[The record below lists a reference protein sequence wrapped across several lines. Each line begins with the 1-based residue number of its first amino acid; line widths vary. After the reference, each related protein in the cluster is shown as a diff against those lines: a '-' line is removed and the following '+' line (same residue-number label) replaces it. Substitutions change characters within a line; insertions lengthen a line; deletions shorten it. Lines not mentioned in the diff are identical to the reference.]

1 MATIIKLSPHEAR
14 KIAAGEV
21 IERPANIVKELI
33 ENSIDAGATHITLS
47 VGDGGKELVR
57 VVDNGCGMSEEDA
70 HLCFEHH
77 ATSKIKTVADLETI
91 TTFGFRGEALSSIAA
106 VSTATLITKRAEAQ
120 TGIQLTLA
128 QGTLTQQTQV
138 STNTG
143 TDITIADILHN
154 LPARKKFL
162 KTRETEFNHIQRT
175 FQAFCLCYPA
185 IHFKLFSENNLV
197 TNCPTTDSLITRIGQ
212 VWNMQGAPYLVSL
225 IEKEERAL
233 TIRGV
238 ISNHQ
243 HARYD
248 RNNILFFV
256 NNRLVKNQ
264 PLTRALLKGYAN
276 VLPPGRFPAACI
288 FITVDPATI
297 DVNIHPRKEEVQFL
311 HPRIIEVALEAAVK
325 QTLEN
330 YLSQQVQ
337 RTRSATHDRGAQQT
351 PQKSDT
357 SWHTNILPAHV
368 GILHGHE
375 YPALFSPSPFEEQG
389 SGTPYKQ
396 QPEPIGTT
404 YNAAYTNVQ
413 TLDVPT
419 NTGTSASTDGHAGNL
434 SKQNSWPNRDNAASV
449 PDQDSTQQAYAFA
462 DAANVAIEKNYT
474 LIGQL
479 HKTYLLLE
487 KPDGLYV
494 VDQHAAHERI
504 LYERFRMRF
513 DDAAT
518 VTLMFPQLITLT
530 ADALPMISPHL
541 PIYHTMGVMLDIFN
555 DHQLSLTA
563 TPVYLKNV
571 NFQEVVE
578 TMLGLIAEYQHLEH
592 AEISKALTEKLHAQ
606 MACKAAVKA
615 GDELSHEQMITLLDD
630 LQKTANNFTCPHGR
644 PTGWLLSSYE
654 IEKKFKRK
662 I

>member
-1 MATIIKLSPHEAR
+1 MATIIKLSTHEAK

-33 ENSIDAGATHITLS
+33 ENSIDAGASRITLS
-47 VGDGGKELVR
+47 VGDGGRELVR
-57 VVDNGCGMSEEDA
+57 VVDDGCGMNEEDA

-77 ATSKIKTVADLETI
+77 ATSKIRTVADLETI

-106 VSTATLITKRAEAQ
+106 VSNATLITKTADAQ

-138 STNTG
+138 SANTG

-162 KTRETEFNHIQRT
+162 KKRETEFNHIQRT

-185 IHFKLFSENNLV
+185 IHFKLLSENNLI
-197 TNCPTTDSLITRIGQ
+197 TNCPATDSLITRIGQ
-212 VWNMQGAPYLVSL
+212 VWNMQGAPYLVPL
-225 IEKEERAL
+225 IEKNERAI
-233 TIRGV
+233 TISGV

-264 PLTRALLKGYAN
+264 PLARALLKGYAN

-288 FITVDPATI
+288 FITVDPTTI
-297 DVNIHPRKEEVQFL
+297 DINIHPRKEEVLFL
-311 HPRIIEVALEAAVK
+311 HPRVIEVALEGAVK

-337 RTRSATHDRGAQQT
+337 QNKPAAQDRG
-351 PQKSDT
+351 PQPIPSRSDT
-357 SWHTNILPAHV
+357 SWPTNILPAHV
-368 GILHGHE
+368 GILHRHE
-375 YPALFSPSPFEEQG
+375 YPALFSPSPFEKQEAG
-389 SGTPYKQ
+389 MPYAQ
-396 QPEPIGTT
+396 QPDSIGMAHNTAYNNLQTIQEPTNTDPAVSTDVPIGTCHKQDLSPNCEST
-404 YNAAYTNVQ
+404 
-413 TLDVPT
+413 
-419 NTGTSASTDGHAGNL
+419 ASIHA
-434 SKQNSWPNRDNAASV
+434 
-449 PDQDSTQQAYAFA
+449 QDLPQQAYAFA

-479 HKTYLLLE
+479 HKTYILLE

-504 LYERFRMRF
+504 LYERFRTRF
-513 DDAAT
+513 ADAAT
-518 VTLMFPQLITLT
+518 VALMFPQIITLT
-530 ADALPMISPHL
+530 ADALQTISPYL

-571 NFQEVVE
+571 NFQELVE
-578 TMLGLIAEYQHLEH
+578 TMLGLIAEYQHLEQ
-592 AEISKALTEKLHAQ
+592 AEVSKVLTEKLHAQ

-615 GDELSHEQMITLLDD
+615 GDELTHEQMITVLDD